1 MPCKTPSGRSTV
13 GRVIGGRLW
22 VKLIS
27 RQAFADYMKF
37 RGETCKSLADKVGCH
52 KSLIGHLRSGHRS
65 TCGPATATAIEKQ
78 LNAPPGSL
86 FVARVSHVYQG
97 ERQSA

>member
-1 MPCKTPSGRSTV
+1 M
-13 GRVIGGRLW
+13 
-22 VKLIS
+22 KLIS
-27 RQAFADYMKF
+27 RQALTDYMKF

-65 TCGPATATAIEKQ
+65 SCSPETAAAIEKQ

-86 FVARVSHVYQG
+86 FVARVSHVYQD
-97 ERQSA
+97 ERQPA